1 LLFGC
6 RVYLGVPGALAQVED
21 EVEEDADEMEVED
34 EEEETVT
41 VPDQKDEAMVKI
53 FYVLCQCLF

>member
-1 LLFGC
+1 MLYLLVVCHVHKGI
-6 RVYLGVPGALAQVED
+6 PGALAQLED

-41 VPDQKDEAMVKI
+41 VPDQKDEAMVKM
-53 FYVLCQCLF
+53 FGV